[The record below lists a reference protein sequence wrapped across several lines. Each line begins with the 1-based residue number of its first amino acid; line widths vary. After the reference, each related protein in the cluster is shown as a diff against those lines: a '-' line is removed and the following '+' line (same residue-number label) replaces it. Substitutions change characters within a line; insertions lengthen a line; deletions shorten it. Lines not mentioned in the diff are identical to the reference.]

1 MQARLAPATP
11 AHAEDEEQQQRED
24 AAEDAADE
32 RHLRLALPRGAAAAR
47 AACRAQARRVVA
59 PVGRQLH
66 DVVRQRRRER
76 QVRARQLGHVQQH
89 GGAGSDVDGRPVPHV
104 GRCGQLL
111 EDEGAVEAC

>member
-1 MQARLAPATP
+1 MQARLAPAAP

-32 RHLRLALPRGAAAAR
+32 RHLRLALPRGAAAG